1 MISEYIKIIWIQILK
16 YRYKTF
22 KFLHEIRYFK
32 WFFFWYFEGRW
43 TVEVIDK
50 ISSFIDTTDKISI
63 RSVFLNH
70 IVFFHDND
78 PSMIFFVVIYIED
91 ISDFNE
97 SNSSSKLKMIL
108 SLYIALIWSWY
119 TELFL
124 DI

>member
-1 MISEYIKIIWIQILK
+1 
-16 YRYKTF
+16 
-22 KFLHEIRYFK
+22 
-32 WFFFWYFEGRW
+32 
-43 TVEVIDK
+43 
-50 ISSFIDTTDKISI
+50 
-63 RSVFLNH
+63 
-70 IVFFHDND
+70 
-78 PSMIFFVVIYIED
+78 MIFFVVIYIED